1 LREITIFWKR
11 QRLALN
17 RVNIVA
23 DIFEKI
29 VFLGYLERTSTVVL
43 AFVRG
48 ICKPGMT
55 PHDINESDDFEVTE
69 ILSEPSD
76 IDPAW
81 MFVINI
87 KHPLTLLSA
96 KIGKLT
102 VKPGSCLNDEGLFY
116 IIRGSPLS
124 IKVVTTAARMMLKPD
139 RISAT
144 TISQTDF
151 KGNQILSEKQMNV
164 LRIAYSEGWYNTP
177 RDISLGE
184 LANKIGLGRSTVSE
198 HLIKSEGKIIQ
209 YFLEGDP
216 SLFGEEMDG
225 K

>member
-1 LREITIFWKR
+1 M
-11 QRLALN
+11 
-17 RVNIVA
+17 
-23 DIFEKI
+23 
-29 VFLGYLERTSTVVL
+29 
-43 AFVRG
+43 RG
-48 ICKPGMT
+48 ICKPGKT
-55 PHDINESDDFEVTE
+55 PHDIGESDDYEITE

-151 KGNQILSEKQMNV
+151 RDNNILSEKQMNV

-177 RDISLGE
+177 RNVSLGE

-198 HLIKSEGKIIQ
+198 HLIKSEAKIIQ

-216 SLFGEEMDG
+216 SLFEE

>member
-1 LREITIFWKR
+1 MREITIFWKR

-17 RVNIVA
+17 RVNLVTEV
-23 DIFEKI
+23 FEKC
-29 VFLGYLERTSTVVL
+29 VFLGYLERTPTLVL
-43 AFVRG
+43 AFMRG
-48 ICKPGMT
+48 ICKPEKT
-55 PHDINESDDFEVTE
+55 PFDMDGSDDYEITEV
-69 ILSEPSD
+69 LSEPSD
-76 IDPAW
+76 NDPAW

-124 IKVVTTAARMMLKPD
+124 IKIVTTAARMMLKPD

-151 KGNQILSEKQMNV
+151 RGNQILSEKRMDV

-177 RDISLGE
+177 RDINLGE
-184 LANKIGLGRSTVSE
+184 LANKVGLGRSTVSE
-198 HLIKSEGKIIQ
+198 HLIKSEATIIQ

-216 SLFGEEMDG
+216 SLFGEEMNG